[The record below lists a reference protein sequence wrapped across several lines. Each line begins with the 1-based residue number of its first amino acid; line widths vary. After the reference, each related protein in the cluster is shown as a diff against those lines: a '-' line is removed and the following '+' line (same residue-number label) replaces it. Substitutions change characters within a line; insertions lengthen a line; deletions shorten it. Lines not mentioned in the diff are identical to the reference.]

1 MGSEPA
7 GLLDAAMVNK
17 SAIFTGTGMSDPQ
30 MTFFRIAAG
39 FVVGPVIAI
48 VLFGT
53 ARLGAMALVKW
64 MPDSW
69 LKRRLLTDTE
79 TGRLAYKPTST
90 SGVLRKR

>member
-1 MGSEPA
+1 M
-7 GLLDAAMVNK
+7 NK

-30 MTFFRIAAG
+30 MVFFRIACG
-39 FVVGPVIAI
+39 FVIGPVIAI
-48 VLFGT
+48 LLFGM

-79 TGRLAYKPTST
+79 TGRLAYKST
-90 SGVLRKR
+90 SARRGLSK

>member
-7 GLLDAAMVNK
+7 GLLDEAIVCR

-30 MTFFRIAAG
+30 MIFFRIAAG
-39 FVVGPVIAI
+39 MVIGPVMAI

-79 TGRLAYKPTST
+79 TGRLAYKPTSHRRGLT
-90 SGVLRKR
+90 K